1 MRLFLCKILKN
12 PFHPI
17 NLQKAKETMPE
28 EIINKYRLTSM
39 EEPTDEMM
47 AQIMHEVAAE
57 AKKGTD
63 TARQK
68 YFEDLRNAIKKG
80 K

>member
-1 MRLFLCKILKN
+1 
-12 PFHPI
+12 
-17 NLQKAKETMPE
+17 
-28 EIINKYRLTSM
+28 M
-39 EEPTDEMM
+39 EEPTDEML

-63 TARQK
+63 TARKK

-80 K
+80 KIILDSF